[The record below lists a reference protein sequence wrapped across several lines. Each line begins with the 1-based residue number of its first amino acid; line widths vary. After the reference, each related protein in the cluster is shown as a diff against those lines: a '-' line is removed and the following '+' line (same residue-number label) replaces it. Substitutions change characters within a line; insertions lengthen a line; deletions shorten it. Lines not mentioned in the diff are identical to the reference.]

1 MSAISDTITKYVPI
15 VRRKPKIERKDA
27 LAIVPVRHPMVKW
40 ERTAA
45 DEVILRIPMRNDRTA
60 RAVKAVIKLIKM
72 AKELP
77 ETRQVG
83 LDEVGS
89 YVWELCDGERD
100 INAIV
105 VGVSKEYMLTRREAE
120 ASVTMF
126 LQTLAKKNLIGL
138 VNAGGKKSVNKKR
151 K

>member
-1 MSAISDTITKYVPI
+1 MSALSDSVQRYIPL
-15 VRRKPKIERKDA
+15 VRRKPRIERKDA
-27 LAIVPVRHPMVKW
+27 LAIVPLRHPLVTW
-40 ERTAA
+40 ERS
-45 DEVILRIPMRNDRTA
+45 DNEVILSIPMREDRIA
-60 RAVKAVIKLIKM
+60 RAAKAIIKAVRI

-77 ETRQVG
+77 TSRLLG

-89 YVWELCDGERD
+89 FVWELCDGQRSID
-100 INAIV
+100 AIV
-105 VGVSKEYMLTRREAE
+105 MALSKEYKLTRREAE

-138 VNAGGKKSVNKKR
+138 MSAGGKKSVKNKR

>member
-1 MSAISDTITKYVPI
+1 MSAITDTISKYVPI
-15 VRRKPKIERKDA
+15 VGRKPKIERKEA
-27 LAIVPVRHPMVKW
+27 LGIVPVRHPLVKW
-40 ERTAA
+40 ERS
-45 DEVILRIPMRNDRTA
+45 DSGEVTIHIPMRDDKTA
-60 RAVKAVIKLIKM
+60 RAVKAIIKAVKM

-77 ETRQVG
+77 ESRQVG

-100 INAIV
+100 INAV
-105 VGVSKEYMLTRREAE
+105 VLSVSKEYKLTRREAE

-126 LQTLAKKNLIGL
+126 LQTLAKKHLIGL
-138 VNAGGKKSVNKKR
+138 MSAGGNKSGNKKG

>member
-1 MSAISDTITKYVPI
+1 MAISDTINRYIPI
-15 VRRKPKIERKDA
+15 VRRKPKIERKEA
-27 LAIVPVRHPMVKW
+27 LAIVPMRHPLVKW
-40 ERTAA
+40 ERNDA
-45 DEVILRIPMRNDRTA
+45 DEVVLQIPLRDDRTA
-60 RAVKAVIKLIKM
+60 RAVKRIIKAVRM

-89 YVWELCDGERD
+89 FVWELCDGIRD

-105 VGVSKEYMLTRREAE
+105 SCLSKEYKLTRREAE

-138 VNAGGKKSVNKKR
+138 KSAGGKKSGNNKR

>member
-1 MSAISDTITKYVPI
+1 MTISDTISKYVPI
-15 VRRKPKIERKDA
+15 GRKPKIERKDA
-27 LAIVPVRHPMVKW
+27 LAIVPVRHPLVKW
-40 ERTAA
+40 DRSESGDVTLQ
-45 DEVILRIPMRNDRTA
+45 VPMRDDKTA
-60 RAVKAVIKLIKM
+60 RAVKAIIKAVRM

-77 ETRQVG
+77 ECRQVG

-89 YVWELCDGERD
+89 YVWELCDGVRD

-105 VGVSKEYMLTRREAE
+105 LCVSKEYQLTRREAE

-126 LQTLAKKNLIGL
+126 LQTLAKKHLIGL
-138 VNAGGKKSVNKKR
+138 MSAGGKKIGNKKG

>member
-1 MSAISDTITKYVPI
+1 LSAISDTISKYVPI
-15 VRRKPKIERKDA
+15 VGRKPKIERKEA
-27 LAIVPVRHPMVKW
+27 LAIVPIRHPLVKW
-40 ERTAA
+40 ERG
-45 DEVILRIPMRNDRTA
+45 DNGEVTLQVPMRDDRTA
-60 RAVKAVIKLIKM
+60 RAVKAIIKAVKM

-77 ETRQVG
+77 DARQVG

-100 INAIV
+100 INAV
-105 VGVSKEYMLTRREAE
+105 VLGVSKEYKLTRREAE

-138 VNAGGKKSVNKKR
+138 MSAGGKKSGNNKR

>member
-1 MSAISDTITKYVPI
+1 MAISDTISKYVPI
-15 VRRKPKIERKDA
+15 GRKPKIERKEA
-27 LAIVPVRHPMVKW
+27 LGIVPVRHPLVKW
-40 ERTAA
+40 ERDDAG
-45 DEVILRIPMRNDRTA
+45 EVILQIPMRDDRTA
-60 RAVKAVIKLIKM
+60 RAVKAIIKAVRM

-77 ETRQVG
+77 ESRQVG

-100 INAIV
+100 INAV
-105 VGVSKEYMLTRREAE
+105 VLGVSKEYKLTRREAE

-138 VNAGGKKSVNKKR
+138 MSAGGKKSGNNKR

>member
-1 MSAISDTITKYVPI
+1 MSAIGDTISRYVPLAG
-15 VRRKPKIERKDA
+15 RKPKIERKDA
-27 LAIVPVRHPMVKW
+27 LAIVPVRHPLVKW
-40 ERTAA
+40 ERT
-45 DEVILRIPMRNDRTA
+45 DNEVILSIPMRDDRVA
-60 RAVKAVIKLIKM
+60 RAVKKIIKALKM

-77 ETRQVG
+77 DSRQVG

-89 YVWELCDGERD
+89 YVWELCDGERTID
-100 INAIV
+100 GV
-105 VGVSKEYMLTRREAE
+105 VMGLSKEYKLTRREAE

-138 VNAGGKKSVNKKR
+138 MSVGGKKSVNKKR

>member
-1 MSAISDTITKYVPI
+1 MSALSDTVNRYIPI
-15 VRRKPKIERKDA
+15 VRRKPKIDRKEA
-27 LAIVPVRHPMVKW
+27 LGIVPVRHPLVKW
-40 ERTAA
+40 ERN
-45 DEVILRIPMRNDRTA
+45 DSGEVVLRIPMRDDRTA
-60 RAVKAVIKLIKM
+60 RAVKAIIKAVKM

-105 VGVSKEYMLTRREAE
+105 LGVSREYKLTRREAE

-126 LQTLAKKNLIGL
+126 IQTLTKKNLIGL
-138 VNAGGKKSVNKKR
+138 VSAGGKKSVNNKR